1 MYQGLIRLLELY
13 TNLFTMFRWNNRP
26 TLLRTNEAENAF
38 ISAQFSLLLSLIAR
52 EHGEEI
58 NEDRLFKRILFKE
71 LPKCIISDISVDTK
85 VLIKELDP
93 EKWDAVFDATVSEVA
108 PLLPE
113 NHREDFMNEMK
124 AAKDDS
130 IEGKIISIGDL
141 LSATLEADIHSRF
154 FPEYYEEALGSLKKR
169 LSRFD
174 DFQPYRI
181 LKESLWIKDYQE
193 ALVVLLRAVR
203 WNRLK
208 RNVETTVAGHSFYVA
223 VIAYLL
229 ALMENEVGNNVN
241 SLEVVKKALLHDIP
255 ESLTGDI
262 ITPTKRKVKGFEEV
276 ISRVEEK
283 MVSERLLVHMPE
295 SIALELKQR
304 MLDPFGG
311 TEGKLVRAADLTA
324 AVVECLMEIK
334 TGNAQLAF
342 RSAISNMLDTL
353 SESEFE
359 NVRYLSDSLRWGLE
373 WVGR

>member
-1 MYQGLIRLLELY
+1 MDQGLVRLLELY

-38 ISAQFSLLLSLIAR
+38 VSAQFSLLLSLIAR
-52 EHGEEI
+52 ESGEKV
-58 NEDRLFKRILFKE
+58 NEDRLFKRILLKE
-71 LPKCIISDISVDTK
+71 LPKCILSDISVDTK

-108 PLLPE
+108 PLLPA
-113 NHREDFMNEMK
+113 NHREEFMNEMK
-124 AAKDDS
+124 MVKDGS
-130 IEGKIISIGDL
+130 TEGKIISTGDL
-141 LSATLEADIHSRF
+141 LSALLEADIHSRF
-154 FPEYYEEALGSLKKR
+154 FPEYYEEALESLKKR
-169 LSRFD
+169 LSHFD
-174 DFQPYRI
+174 RFQPYKI
-181 LKESLWIKDYQE
+181 LRESPWIKDYQE

-229 ALMENEVGNNVN
+229 ALMENEVGNNID

-262 ITPTKRKVKGFEEV
+262 ITPTKRKVEGFEEV
-276 ISRVEEK
+276 VSKVEEK
-283 MVSERLLVHMPE
+283 MVSEKLLVHMPK

-311 TEGKLVRAADLTA
+311 KEGRLVRAADLTA

-334 TGNAQLAF
+334 TGNTQLAF

-353 SESEFE
+353 SKSEFE
-359 NVRYLSDSLRWGLE
+359 NVRNLSDTFRWGLE
-373 WVGR
+373 LAGR